1 MMFRHDNLLN
11 FMQTNFNLVKFHN
24 YSFTEL
30 ENMMPWERIVY
41 IDILN
46 EYEKREAEYRR
57 DLQAAQNAR
66 RGF

>member
-41 IDILN
+41 IDLLN